1 MSEDIRDTH
10 VQNVNRNALKVAI
23 ECERA
28 RACERTLERSG
39 HKCNKENGIEKER
52 KHDKDDNQ
60 KIQRK
65 NKQKIGKVNSIA
77 VAILAATAISFRFK
91 LLQMYTHKW
100 KESIESEETS
110 NRDEEKRTKN
120 GIDRWKR
127 QTYFRAFA
135 FKHTHTQHLVIKSV
149 LSK

>member
-1 MSEDIRDTH
+1 MCEDIRDTH

-65 NKQKIGKVNSIA
+65 KQAENWKSKFYCRCNPCRYRYFFSI
-77 VAILAATAISFRFK
+77 
-91 LLQMYTHKW
+91 
-100 KESIESEETS
+100 
-110 NRDEEKRTKN
+110 
-120 GIDRWKR
+120 
-127 QTYFRAFA
+127 
-135 FKHTHTQHLVIKSV
+135 
-149 LSK
+149 

>member
-1 MSEDIRDTH
+1 MCEDIRDTH

-100 KESIESEETS
+100 KESIEAKKQVIETK
-110 NRDEEKRTKN
+110 KRERKT
-120 GIDRWKR
+120 
-127 QTYFRAFA
+127 A
-135 FKHTHTQHLVIKSV
+135 
-149 LSK
+149 